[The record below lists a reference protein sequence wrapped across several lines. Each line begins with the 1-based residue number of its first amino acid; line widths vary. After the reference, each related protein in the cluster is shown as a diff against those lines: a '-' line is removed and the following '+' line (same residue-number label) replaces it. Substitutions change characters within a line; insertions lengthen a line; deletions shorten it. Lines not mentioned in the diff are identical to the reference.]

1 MNTSQGQP
9 VQPAAETGAASAGGN
24 DGYSVQ
30 VYPFFYKATHD
41 ILFGV
46 QMIMTSSIW
55 VYVPRC
61 GLQTT

>member
-9 VQPAAETGAASAGGN
+9 VQPAAETGAASAGGT

-46 QMIMTSSIW
+46 QMIMTSSTW
-55 VYVPRC
+55 VYVPRR
-61 GLQTT
+61 GLTT